1 MYPQSIVVWV
11 NLFAFG
17 GLESAFLWPVVL
29 GLFWPRMNACGAMAG
44 VFGGLGLYT
53 LAMATGFHFYHF
65 HNIVIGTAAGLLFS
79 VIGSYFGT
87 PTPRSVKAV
96 FFPHKI

>member
-65 HNIVIGTAAGLLFS
+65 HNIVIGTAAGAPFLGDRKLL
-79 VIGSYFGT
+79 
-87 PTPRSVKAV
+87 RN
-96 FFPHKI
+96 PHAAIREGGLLPA